1 MNLISAASIFTK
13 DVSKL
18 GIGEVVQVSVVIMAI
33 VLAVV
38 LIFGIKTYVHWRRR
52 TVSTNTHARREEL
65 APDPVDGDEK
75 APAPVSSRSEA
86 RTTFGQM
93 RGTAAVRHFLD

>member
-18 GIGEVVQVSVVIMAI
+18 GIGEVVQVSVVIIAI

-52 TVSTNTHARREEL
+52 TVSTNTHARTEEL
-65 APDPVDGDEK
+65 AQEPGDGDGK
-75 APAPVSSRSEA
+75 APAPVTSGSEG
-86 RTTFGQM
+86 RTVFRQM